1 MLYTLVYII
10 AVLMLIALM
19 LAVAGV
25 IIFFLHLGFKTYDC
39 LRDLIKKVEKN
50 EYIYLPRKS
59 PSHILEGKV
68 RGTSSHAG
76 AGARTGKDVLSE
88 IEGE

>member
-10 AVLMLIALM
+10 VVLMLIALM

-39 LRDLIKKVEKN
+39 LRNLIKKVEKN
-50 EYIYLPRKS
+50 E
-59 PSHILEGKV
+59 
-68 RGTSSHAG
+68 
-76 AGARTGKDVLSE
+76 
-88 IEGE
+88 